1 METSFCVPTVY
12 EGALWHLESEGNMNS
27 LGVSCS
33 YVSRR
38 STSHFTSPQ
47 IQALDVA
54 LLAKKTKFGKVT
66 PKPLCWLGPPSRFPS
81 LMNVEDLAFPTVLQE
96 GGFFWSHLLEPQP
109 DAYTSFCVS
118 YAKTPSKS
126 RTCFHTHYA
135 LDQVEF
141 KKFLLLFF
149 FKVKEVDTYKYHH
162 EILK

>member
-1 METSFCVPTVY
+1 MAGGASSILTVPPDTDRMTLASLAACCKDVAQTEAALSKTRPLRDLSPSILLVETSFCVPTVY

-66 PKPLCWLGPPSRFPS
+66 PKPLC
-81 LMNVEDLAFPTVLQE
+81 
-96 GGFFWSHLLEPQP
+96 
-109 DAYTSFCVS
+109 
-118 YAKTPSKS
+118 
-126 RTCFHTHYA
+126 
-135 LDQVEF
+135 
-141 KKFLLLFF
+141 
-149 FKVKEVDTYKYHH
+149 
-162 EILK
+162 